1 MGVLNVTPD
10 SFSDGGRYAA
20 VEAAVG
26 HARRLIDEGA
36 DILDV
41 GGESTR
47 PGAAL
52 VPPEIELARVL
63 PVLEALRGVPVPIS
77 VDTSRPEVI
86 AAALRAGASI
96 INDVRSLSVPGALDV
111 VREADCGVVL
121 MHMQGAP
128 ATMQTRPD
136 YHDVVRE
143 VAGWL
148 AQRRDAVC
156 AAGVARERIALDPGF
171 GFGKSH
177 RHNCALL
184 AGLAALQDLGHPL
197 LAGLSRKS
205 TLGEI
210 TGRPVGERLAASIAA
225 ALIAVQNGARIVRV
239 HDVAATRDALAVWEA
254 VSLEFGE
261 EEKT

>member
-1 MGVLNVTPD
+1 MGILNVTPD

-20 VEAAVG
+20 VEAAVA

-47 PGAAL
+47 PGAAW
-52 VPPEIELARVL
+52 VPPEVELGRVL
-63 PVLEALRGVPVPIS
+63 PVLDALRGVAVPIS

-86 AAALRAGASI
+86 AATLRAGASI

-121 MHMQGAP
+121 MHMQGDP
-128 ATMQTRPD
+128 VTMQTRPE
-136 YHDVVRE
+136 YRDVVRD
-143 VAGWL
+143 VAEWL
-148 AQRRDAVC
+148 ARRRDAVC
-156 AAGVARERIALDPGF
+156 AGGVAPDRIVLDPGF

-177 RHNCALL
+177 RQNCMLL
-184 AGLAALQDLGHPL
+184 AGMAALSDLGHPL

-205 TLGEI
+205 TLGGI
-210 TGRPVGERLAASIAA
+210 TGRPVGDRLAASIAA

-239 HDVAATRDALAVWEA
+239 HDVAATRDALAVWQA
-254 VSLEFGE
+254 VSCGFGE
-261 EEKT
+261 EDKT